1 MTWIKRNLFFVISVV
16 AGLALTGYCAW
27 LLADSLNGNAAVTA
41 DYNTTSDSLKAV
53 QEKSP
58 YPDKDNIKAAKA
70 DQERVRLFLADFRKS
85 FASFPAPPAKDEQG
99 FQTYLG
105 ETLIRFRNG
114 ATNAGVELPP
124 DYSFGFSGL
133 IGRLTYPAGNIRP
146 WMEELEEID
155 AILDI
160 LYHAKINYLGSLQRV
175 PVSMDDSGTGDLL
188 SATSV
193 TNQTGVVT
201 PYKIT
206 FRGFSTEIAA
216 VMEGFARSSNCFII
230 QALAVGPDTSV
241 QTQIYQPPPQEAP
254 VMVRPQYRSPA
265 QNPFGQYGPNRAGAN
280 RGVPAWARR
289 PPPVVA
295 APVATGS
302 AGAVTTP
309 SVVTILSENPLT
321 VIMSINVVKL
331 KATEH

>member
-1 MTWIKRNLFFVISVV
+1 LFFVISVV

-27 LLADSLNGNAAVTA
+27 LLFNSLSNNAAVSE
-41 DYNTTSDSLKAV
+41 DYKNTSDSLQAM
-53 QEKSP
+53 QQKSP
-58 YPDKDNIKAAKA
+58 YPNKDNIKAAKA

-85 FASFPAPPAKDEQG
+85 FSSFPVPPAKDEQG

-133 IGRLTYPAGNIRP
+133 IGKLTYNVGNIRP
-146 WMEELEEID
+146 WMDELEEID

-160 LYHAKINYLGSLQRV
+160 LYRAKINYLSGLQRV
-175 PVSMDDSGTGDLL
+175 PVSSDDSGTGDLL
-188 SATSV
+188 PAISV
-193 TNQTGVVT
+193 TNQWGVVT

-206 FRGFSTEIAA
+206 FRGFSAEIAA

-230 QALAVGPDTSV
+230 EALAIGPDTSV
-241 QTQIYQPPPQEAP
+241 QTQIYQPAPQTAP
-254 VMVRPQYRSPA
+254 AIVRPQYSSPA
-265 QNPFGQYGPNRAGAN
+265 QNPYGQYGQNRGAN
-280 RGVPAWARR
+280 RGA
-289 PPPVVA
+289 PPWIRQR
-295 APVATGS
+295 APVNAPPAAT
-302 AGAVTTP
+302 APTPGATTP

-321 VIMSINVVKL
+321 VIMSIDVVKL
-331 KATEH
+331 KASEH